1 MKNLTAKGRNE
12 QAERMAERVTQVS
25 NRREKKA
32 RSKSAG
38 REHLACPQKGRK
50 LGGWGRQ
57 EHGQLELMITPQSL
71 IRPLAFTLHKTGPQE
86 RVVCKGCDQIL
97 LQ

>member
-1 MKNLTAKGRNE
+1 MSRLKGW
-12 QAERMAERVTQVS
+12 QRVTQVS

-32 RSKSAG
+32 RSKSPGLSTAG
-38 REHLACPQKGRK
+38 QE

-57 EHGQLELMITPQSL
+57 GHGQLELMITPQSL